1 LVTAAAIVLFVAGGL
16 GVING
21 LVAFGY
27 ADLGAFVVIA
37 GIIGILVGAAAIYAG
52 VQIMA
57 LREQGRMIG
66 LVVAGVGA
74 LFALLGLIGGLFLE
88 IIPLLG
94 YGFVIYALVTTAQE
108 FHR

>member
-1 LVTAAAIVLFVAGGL
+1 
-16 GVING
+16 
-21 LVAFGY
+21 
-27 ADLGAFVVIA
+27 
-37 GIIGILVGAAAIYAG
+37 
-52 VQIMA
+52 
-57 LREQGRMIG
+57 MIG